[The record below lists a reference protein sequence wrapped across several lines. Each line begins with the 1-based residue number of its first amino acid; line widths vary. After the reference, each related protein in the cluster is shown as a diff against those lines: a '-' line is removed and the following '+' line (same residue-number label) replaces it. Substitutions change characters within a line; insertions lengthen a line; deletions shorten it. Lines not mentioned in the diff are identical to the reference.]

1 MATGVVEGQGRLVE
15 VEAAQV
21 AAAERRPAGE
31 EKTFR
36 PYDPDQVLLMA
47 PVLAGVDARRA
58 IWRTSSRIWSR
69 RARWTCRRSMR
80 PMRRSVAI
88 RRMTRG

>member
-1 MATGVVEGQGRLVE
+1 MATAGMAQERLVE
-15 VEAAQV
+15 VAADDAV
-21 AAAERRPAGE
+21 ASDRRPVGE

-36 PYDPDQVLLMA
+36 RYDPDQVLLMA
-47 PVLAGVDARRA
+47 PVLQEWIPEV
-58 IWRTSSRIWSR
+58 IWRTSSVTWSSP
-69 RARWTCRRSMR
+69 ARLICPRSMA

>member
-1 MATGVVEGQGRLVE
+1 MAVVQERLVE
-15 VEAAQV
+15 VEADETMVSDRAPV
-21 AAAERRPAGE
+21 GE

-47 PVLAGVDARRA
+47 PVLSEWIPRV
-58 IWRTSSRIWSR
+58 IWRTSSLTWSSP
-69 RARWTCRRSMR
+69 ARLTWGRSMT
-80 PMRRSVAI
+80 PMRRSVAF